1 MEDYELMLRKLKRV
15 VILVVCL
22 AVFMG
27 TVFISL
33 PFRNHRITEAE
44 AVSVT
49 AEYCGYYVDTN
60 LRHTNI
66 QKIDLEFA
74 DRDDLTVDGCCVKM
88 EWVSKL
94 DSLPECTAMHLLIHP
109 RSGNVLQIEADG
121 EVLLSF
127 QDAQRTIRR
136 EALAFAAMGLLI
148 YACTGVFLAA
158 TLLRKR
164 KQKISKKGIDI
175 FG

>member
-1 MEDYELMLRKLKRV
+1 MEDYELMLRKLRRV

-33 PFRNHRITEAE
+33 PFRSHRIEESEAI
-44 AVSVT
+44 SVN
-49 AEYCGYYVDTN
+49 AEYCGYDVDRSLKHRSIRYLHLKFTDHDN
-60 LRHTNI
+60 
-66 QKIDLEFA
+66 
-74 DRDDLTVDGCCVKM
+74 LTVDGCCVKM

-94 DSLPECTAMHLLIHP
+94 DSLPECTAMHLLVHP

-148 YACTGVFLAA
+148 YACTGVILAA

-164 KQKISKKGIDI
+164 K
-175 FG
+175 

>member
-15 VILVVCL
+15 VSLLICL
-22 AVFMG
+22 LFFMG

-33 PFRNHRITEAE
+33 PFRNHRITEVE

-49 AEYCGYYVDTN
+49 AEYCGYYIDTN
-60 LRHTNI
+60 PKHTRI
-66 QKIDLEFA
+66 QKIDLEFNNHN
-74 DRDDLTVDGCCVKM
+74 DLTVDGCCVKM
-88 EWVSKL
+88 AWVSKL
-94 DSLPECTAMHLLIHP
+94 DALPKGTSMHLLVHP
-109 RSGNVLQIEADG
+109 RSGNVLQIEAKG
-121 EVLLSF
+121 EILLPF

-148 YACTGVFLAA
+148 YACTGVFLVA

-164 KQKISKKGIDI
+164 K
-175 FG
+175 

>member
-1 MEDYELMLRKLKRV
+1 MDVLELMLRKFKRLL
-15 VILVVCL
+15 ILLICL
-22 AVFMG
+22 AFIMG
-27 TVFISL
+27 TIFISL
-33 PFRNHRITEAE
+33 PFRNHRVEEAE

-49 AEYCGYYVDTN
+49 AEFGGYYIDTN
-60 LRHTNI
+60 PRHTSI
-66 QKIDLEFA
+66 QEIDLEFT
-74 DRDDLTVDGCCVKM
+74 DHDDLTVDGCCVKM
-88 EWVSKL
+88 EWVNKL
-94 DSLPECTAMHLLIHP
+94 DALPKGTSMHLLVHP

-148 YACTGVFLAA
+148 YACTGVFLVA

-164 KQKISKKGIDI
+164 K
-175 FG
+175 

>member
-1 MEDYELMLRKLKRV
+1 MEDYEPMLRKLKRV
-15 VILVVCL
+15 VSLLICL
-22 AVFMG
+22 LIFMG

-33 PFRNHRITEAE
+33 PFRNHRITEVE

-49 AEYCGYYVDTN
+49 AEFGGYYIDTN
-60 LRHTNI
+60 PRHTSI
-66 QKIDLEFA
+66 QEIDLEFT
-74 DRDDLTVDGCCVKM
+74 DHDDLTVDGSCVKM
-88 EWVSKL
+88 DWVSKL
-94 DSLPECTAMHLLIHP
+94 ESLPECTAMHLLVHP

-148 YACTGVFLAA
+148 YACTGVFLVA

-164 KQKISKKGIDI
+164 K
-175 FG
+175 